1 MQPAYIMVIK
11 LEIFSVLNDVNRLL
25 SSPTCPVLDA
35 LGKKLSFEIAI
46 GLNGRVWVYFLRNY
60 FIVVGLN
67 SSLFPMCVC
76 LLNFYSTLAFSCLL
90 LYAASLFSET
100 SSWYYLVKILLTC
113 RSTPLLHL
121 QSLLLL
127 MELWTQNLRVGYS
140 REGWWRNCFRI

>member
-60 FIVVGLN
+60 FIVIGLN

-76 LLNFYSTLAFSCLL
+76 VF
-90 LYAASLFSET
+90 
-100 SSWYYLVKILLTC
+100 
-113 RSTPLLHL
+113 
-121 QSLLLL
+121 
-127 MELWTQNLRVGYS
+127 
-140 REGWWRNCFRI
+140 

>member
-67 SSLFPMCVC
+67 GSLFPMCVC
-76 LLNFYSTLAFSCLL
+76 VF
-90 LYAASLFSET
+90 
-100 SSWYYLVKILLTC
+100 
-113 RSTPLLHL
+113 
-121 QSLLLL
+121 
-127 MELWTQNLRVGYS
+127 
-140 REGWWRNCFRI
+140 

>member
-1 MQPAYIMVIK
+1 MVIK

-76 LLNFYSTLAFSCLL
+76 VF
-90 LYAASLFSET
+90 
-100 SSWYYLVKILLTC
+100 
-113 RSTPLLHL
+113 
-121 QSLLLL
+121 
-127 MELWTQNLRVGYS
+127 
-140 REGWWRNCFRI
+140 

>member
-76 LLNFYSTLAFSCLL
+76 VF
-90 LYAASLFSET
+90 
-100 SSWYYLVKILLTC
+100 
-113 RSTPLLHL
+113 
-121 QSLLLL
+121 
-127 MELWTQNLRVGYS
+127 
-140 REGWWRNCFRI
+140 

>member
-67 SSLFPMCVC
+67 CSLFPMCVC
-76 LLNFYSTLAFSCLL
+76 VF
-90 LYAASLFSET
+90 
-100 SSWYYLVKILLTC
+100 
-113 RSTPLLHL
+113 
-121 QSLLLL
+121 
-127 MELWTQNLRVGYS
+127 
-140 REGWWRNCFRI
+140 

>member
-67 SSLFPMCVC
+67 SSLFPMCACV
-76 LLNFYSTLAFSCLL
+76 F
-90 LYAASLFSET
+90 
-100 SSWYYLVKILLTC
+100 
-113 RSTPLLHL
+113 
-121 QSLLLL
+121 
-127 MELWTQNLRVGYS
+127 
-140 REGWWRNCFRI
+140 

>member
-60 FIVVGLN
+60 SIVVGLN

-76 LLNFYSTLAFSCLL
+76 VF
-90 LYAASLFSET
+90 
-100 SSWYYLVKILLTC
+100 
-113 RSTPLLHL
+113 
-121 QSLLLL
+121 
-127 MELWTQNLRVGYS
+127 
-140 REGWWRNCFRI
+140 